1 MNTIVHTTLAQP
13 SQKHAFK
20 NAAARH
26 TAEGATAVE
35 PERTA
40 GAAGAAGSAERPGA
54 ESGRP
59 TGTGCS

>member
-1 MNTIVHTTLAQP
+1 MHLNV
-13 SQKHAFK
+13 
-20 NAAARH
+20 AACH
-26 TAEGATAVE
+26 TADGLEGFA